1 MPVCF
6 QILIFVVGML
16 AASALFAFVMSHVRD
31 HLTKE
36 IFSWIGLIIIVGGL
50 IGGLLSFIP
59 PV

>member
-16 AASALFAFVMSHVRD
+16 ISSAVFAFVMSHVRD
-31 HLTKE
+31 NLTKE
-36 IFSWIGLIIIVGGL
+36 VFSWLGLVIMVGGL
-50 IGGLLSFIP
+50 VAGLLSFIP

>member
-6 QILIFVVGML
+6 QILIFVIGML
-16 AASALFAFVMSHVRD
+16 ASSALFAFVMGNVRD

-36 IFSWIGLIIIVGGL
+36 IFSWMGLIVIIAGL

-59 PV
+59 V